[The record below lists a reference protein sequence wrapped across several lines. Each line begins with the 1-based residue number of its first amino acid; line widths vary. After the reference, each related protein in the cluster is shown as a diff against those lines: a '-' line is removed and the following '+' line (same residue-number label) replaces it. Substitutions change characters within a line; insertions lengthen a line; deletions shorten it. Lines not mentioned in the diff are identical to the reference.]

1 MRVARIFNTFGP
13 RMHMNDGRVVSNF
26 ILQALQGEPLT
37 VGASLRVWVE
47 GCGVGGVEKELAVCQ
62 QATKEQCLLV
72 WAVTFLRLP
81 VCLGSIPLPLGT
93 RRKAQGWNPE
103 EEQRSPGGLAS
114 AWAAIW
120 CMQTRPHRASAHTSL
135 LAKTFPDVLLAH
147 ELQPGPGVSSV
158 TPQVAEKCG
167 VRGRVWWFSW

>member
-37 VGASLRVWVE
+37 VGASLRVRVE
-47 GCGVGGVEKELAVCQ
+47 GCGVRAVEKELAVCQ
-62 QATKEQCLLV
+62 QATKEQCLWV

-81 VCLGSIPLPLGT
+81 VCLGSVPLPLVT

-103 EEQRSPGGLAS
+103 EERRSPGGLAS
-114 AWAAIW
+114 AWATAW
-120 CMQTRPHRASAHTSL
+120 RVQSRPQCASAHTSL
-135 LAKTFPDVLLAH
+135 LAETFPDVPLAH
-147 ELQPGPGVSSV
+147 ELQPGPCVSSV
-158 TPQVAEKCG
+158 TPQVAEK
-167 VRGRVWWFSW
+167 